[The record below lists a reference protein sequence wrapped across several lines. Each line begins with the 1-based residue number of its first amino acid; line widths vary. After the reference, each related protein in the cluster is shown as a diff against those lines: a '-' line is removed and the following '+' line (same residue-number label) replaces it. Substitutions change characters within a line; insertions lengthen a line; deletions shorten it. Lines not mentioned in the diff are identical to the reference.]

1 VLKRRNLILSLVF
14 LFCLAASLNAFAH
27 CFVEHDFAFIS
38 GSEIPA
44 SIFCADG
51 KQSPFLRQS
60 SLRGGQHAFTNMQK
74 EVAKN
79 SAALLQDEFASASF
93 LKHCSLGS
101 SSVPIYQLKTVYRI

>member
-27 CFVEHDFAFIS
+27 CFLEHDFTSIS

-51 KQSPFLRQS
+51 RQNPFLRQS
-60 SLRGGQHAFTNMQK
+60 SSERGQHAFTKMQQ
-74 EVAKN
+74 EVARN
-79 SAALLQDEFASASF
+79 SVAFLQDECASASF
-93 LKHCSLGS
+93 LEHCSFAPS
-101 SSVPIYQLKTVYRI
+101 AVPIYQLKTVYRI